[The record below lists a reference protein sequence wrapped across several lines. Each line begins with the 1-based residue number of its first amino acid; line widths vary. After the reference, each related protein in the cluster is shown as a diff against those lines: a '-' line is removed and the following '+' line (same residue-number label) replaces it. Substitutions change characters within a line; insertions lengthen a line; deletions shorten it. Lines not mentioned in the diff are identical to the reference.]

1 MSVKTGENVF
11 TRKYDKLMFRYPV
24 KVVLGTGENEEIVE
38 GVIDTGS
45 PVCGVTK
52 RLADKFGLKKLGATS
67 VSPAFGGK
75 SERMLYCVDFLL
87 EDCLRFSDMR
97 ATEIEK
103 GYDGAEFIVGCNV
116 LCLGDFVIT
125 NLRIRHN
132 IQYASQ
138 RFLAKVQKT
147 FVQCFLKHKPPFLK
161 NILSSDGKSSC
172 RILFLCFPQ
181 F

>member
-1 MSVKTGENVF
+1 
-11 TRKYDKLMFRYPV
+11 MFRYPV

-125 NLRIRHN
+125 NKDRKTTISLR
-132 IQYASQ
+132 
-138 RFLAKVQKT
+138 L
-147 FVQCFLKHKPPFLK
+147 P
-161 NILSSDGKSSC
+161 SDKE
-172 RILFLCFPQ
+172 IDFMVE
-181 F
+181 

>member
-38 GVIDTGS
+38 GVIDT
-45 PVCGVTK
+45 
-52 RLADKFGLKKLGATS
+52 
-67 VSPAFGGK
+67 K

-125 NLRIRHN
+125 NKDRKTTISLR
-132 IQYASQ
+132 
-138 RFLAKVQKT
+138 L
-147 FVQCFLKHKPPFLK
+147 P
-161 NILSSDGKSSC
+161 SDKE
-172 RILFLCFPQ
+172 IDFMVE
-181 F
+181 

>member
-1 MSVKTGENVF
+1 MIAAGSRNFFSTLPKRTVTISGWMAATVPMPNA
-11 TRKYDKLMFRYPV
+11 FRYPV

-125 NLRIRHN
+125 NKDRKTTISLR
-132 IQYASQ
+132 
-138 RFLAKVQKT
+138 L
-147 FVQCFLKHKPPFLK
+147 P
-161 NILSSDGKSSC
+161 SDKE
-172 RILFLCFPQ
+172 IDFMVE
-181 F
+181 

>member
-125 NLRIRHN
+125 NNVNDI
-132 IQYASQ
+132 
-138 RFLAKVQKT
+138 VDG
-147 FVQCFLKHKPPFLK
+147 LKGRKFGFEETIYLLLFGRLP
-161 NILSSDGKSSC
+161 SDKE
-172 RILFLCFPQ
+172 IDFMVE
-181 F
+181 

>member
-38 GVIDTGS
+38 GVIDTGR

-103 GYDGAEFIVGCNV
+103 GYDGAEFIVGCKV
-116 LCLGDFVIT
+116 LCLGDFVINNKDRKT
-125 NLRIRHN
+125 TISLR
-132 IQYASQ
+132 
-138 RFLAKVQKT
+138 L
-147 FVQCFLKHKPPFLK
+147 P
-161 NILSSDGKSSC
+161 SDKE
-172 RILFLCFPQ
+172 IDFMVE
-181 F
+181 

>member
-1 MSVKTGENVF
+1 MHIKKN
-11 TRKYDKLMFRYPV
+11 
-24 KVVLGTGENEEIVE
+24 
-38 GVIDTGS
+38 GS

-125 NLRIRHN
+125 NKDRKTTISLR
-132 IQYASQ
+132 
-138 RFLAKVQKT
+138 L
-147 FVQCFLKHKPPFLK
+147 P
-161 NILSSDGKSSC
+161 SDKE
-172 RILFLCFPQ
+172 IDFMVE
-181 F
+181 